1 MVVLPVESPSGD
13 IALAARTLL
22 HDACPRHVV
31 DHCERS
37 YQFAGLIA
45 RAEGVAV
52 DDEVL
57 YVGTLLHDIALSDRF
72 SGPERFEP
80 RGANVARRFAL
91 DQSMSQSRAEAVWD
105 IVALHASTSLARN
118 KSREVAI
125 ANRGISFDIRGVGVE
140 LPRADVLAVLSALPR
155 EGFPQSFHRTLV
167 DEVRTNVG
175 SVRGSWM
182 ESIAVREVPGYVA
195 SDFTSGLLGSVA
207 FCAAEMD
214 ADGTDRPRPERR
226 S

>member
-1 MVVLPVESPSGD
+1 MVALPVEPPSGE
-13 IALAARTLL
+13 IVLAARALL
-22 HDACPRHVV
+22 HGACPRHVV

-37 YQFAGLIA
+37 YQFAALIA

-57 YVGTLLHDIALSDRF
+57 YVGTLLHDIALSERF
-72 SGPERFEP
+72 AGPERFEP

-91 DQSMSQSRAEAVWD
+91 DQGMSQPRAEAVWD
-105 IVALHASTSLARN
+105 IVALHASTALARN

-140 LPRADVLAVLSALPR
+140 LPRGDVLAVLGALPR

-167 DEVRTNVG
+167 DEVRTNVA

-182 ESIAVREVPGYVA
+182 ESIATREVAGYVPW
-195 SDFTSGLLGSVA
+195 DFTAGLFASAA
-207 FCAAEMD
+207 FCVTEMG
-214 ADGTDRPRPERR
+214 ADGATGPPT
-226 S
+226 